1 MSSNVFMKELKYLV
15 LDVDG
20 TMTDAG
26 IYYDEN
32 GNELKKF
39 CTRDAA
45 GFRAARHIGIKI
57 IVLTGRECKATTRRM
72 NEMSVDFL
80 FQGVKNKKSFLQDFM
95 QKNSLTKQDVG
106 YVGDD
111 INDLSSMS
119 LTGFVACPMD
129 ACCEVKE
136 VSDYVSPRNGGTGV
150 IRDVVEY
157 ILKERGEWNSVVKT
171 IYLAGD

>member
-1 MSSNVFMKELKYLV
+1 MISSLQKIEYLV

-45 GFRAARHIGIKI
+45 GFRAAKHVGIKI
-57 IVLTGRECKATTRRM
+57 IVLTGRECNATTRRM
-72 NEMSVDFL
+72 TEMKVDYL
-80 FQGVKNKKSFLQDFM
+80 FQGVKDKYPFLREFM
-95 QKNSLTKQDVG
+95 KENGIIKETIG

-111 INDLSSMS
+111 VNDLLPMS
-119 LTGFVACPMD
+119 LTGFIACPKD
-129 ACCEVKE
+129 SCAEVLKI
-136 VSDYVSPRNGGTGV
+136 SNYISKRIGGTGV
-150 IRDVVEY
+150 IRDVIEFL
-157 ILKERGEWNSVVKT
+157 LKERNEWDNVVNSLYESGV
-171 IYLAGD
+171 

>member
-1 MSSNVFMKELKYLV
+1 MNNNGLIKSIKYLV

-26 IYYDEN
+26 IYYDET

-45 GFRAARHIGIKI
+45 GFRAARQVGIKI
-57 IVLTGRECKATTRRM
+57 IVLTGRECRATTRRM
-72 NEMSVDFL
+72 NEMRVDYL
-80 FQGVKNKKSFLQDFM
+80 FQGIKEKTLFLQDFL
-95 QKNSLTKQDVG
+95 QKNCISKQEIG

-111 INDLSSMS
+111 INDLSSM
-119 LTGFVACPMD
+119 LLVGFVACPND
-129 ACCEVKE
+129 ACEEVKKI
-136 VSDYVSPRNGGTGV
+136 SNYVSCRKGGEGV

-157 ILKERGEWNSVVKT
+157 ILKERNEWDQMVKT
-171 IYLAGD
+171 IYLAGI